1 MKKIMGMT
9 FGGLQKKMVRLVML
23 VLCLAIGALTVVSFF
38 QDKMLIRLVEDT
50 RIEQQQAIS
59 GISKETMSQ
68 VLEDSFV
75 RMTGV
80 EAENADHEFSE
91 VVTDITILQSMAEE
105 LLKNRDSVAPV
116 MIGGPD
122 ISKDGTASAFALSE
136 NGVDYTKSELLGA
149 VAHMSS
155 TMIAMLNS
163 SEKISSC
170 FIGLADGT
178 HLAADNT
185 TADKLDEKGNQ
196 IPFAVRQ
203 RPWYRGAVEDG
214 GIHFTGVIRD
224 AFDSEMCVTCSVPI
238 FVDDKIM
245 GVVGIDINMAS
256 IDESIA
262 SSSGE
267 GGCLFIVNNN
277 GQVIFAPENNGLFKT
292 ELAEDAAD
300 LRESSNQQLA
310 QFIRQALREKTNLMT
325 VNLSGKD
332 YYIAGVPMPTVGWAM
347 IMAVD
352 KELTEQPEKQ
362 LLAEYDSINA
372 DASAAFRAGN
382 AKILGTFVLLVL
394 AVILI
399 GSYLALSASRNI
411 VKPIEEMTKDINR
424 SSETGSLFVM
434 KDTYRTDDEIE
445 VLAEAFTDLSKRTKQ
460 YIADITEITREKERV
475 STELHMAN
483 RIQNS
488 MLPGVFPPF
497 PDRREFDI
505 YATMG
510 PAREVGGDFYDFFL
524 IDEDHLGMV
533 MADVSGKGVP
543 AALFMMISK
552 VILQSYAMLGQSP
565 SEILN
570 KTNEAICSSNQE
582 DMFVTVWIG
591 ILEISTGKIM
601 AANAGHEYPALKQDG
616 KFALLRDKHGL
627 VLGGMEGIIYTDY
640 EIKLNSGDKLFL
652 YTDGI
657 PEAADASYNMF
668 GTDGMLEALNK
679 DVNASPREILNNVQ
693 EAVESFVNGAE
704 QFDDMTMLCLE
715 YKGRENQSGIRPG
728 GA

>member
-1 MKKIMGMT
+1 MGMT

-23 VLCLAIGALTVVSFF
+23 VLCLAIGALAVVSFF
-38 QDKMLIRLVEDT
+38 QDRMLIRLVEGT

-59 GISKETMSQ
+59 GTSKETMSQ

-91 VVTDITILQSMAEE
+91 VVNDITMLQSMAEE
-105 LLKNRDSVAPV
+105 LLRNRDSLEPV
-116 MIGGPD
+116 RIGGPD

-136 NGVDYTKSELLGA
+136 TGVDYTKSELLGA

-155 TMIAMLNS
+155 TMIA
-163 SEKISSC
+163 
-170 FIGLADGT
+170 
-178 HLAADNT
+178 
-185 TADKLDEKGNQ
+185 
-196 IPFAVRQ
+196 VRQ
-203 RPWYRGAVEDG
+203 RPWYRGAVQDN

-224 AFDSEMCVTCSVPI
+224 AFDSEMCVTCSVPVI
-238 FVDDKIM
+238 VDDKIM

-256 IDESIA
+256 IDEFIT

-277 GQVIFAPENNGLFKT
+277 GQVIFAPENNGLFET

-300 LRESSNQQLA
+300 LRESSNTQLA
-310 QFIRQALREKTNLMT
+310 QFIRQALSEKTDLMSVT
-325 VNLSGKD
+325 LSGKD
-332 YYIAGVPMPTVGWAM
+332 YYVAGVPMPTVGWAM

-372 DASAAFRAGN
+372 EASSAFRAGN
-382 AKILGTFVLLVL
+382 AKILGTSILLVL

-434 KDTYRTDDEIE
+434 KDAYRTDDEIE
-445 VLAEAFTDLSKRTKQ
+445 VLAEAFTDLSKKTKQ

-524 IDEDHLGMV
+524 IDEEHLGMV

-565 SEILN
+565 SEILG
-570 KTNEAICSSNQE
+570 KTNEAICSSNQV

-591 ILEISTGKIM
+591 ILEISTGKIT
-601 AANAGHEYPALKQDG
+601 AANAGHEYPALMQDG
-616 KFALLRDKHGL
+616 TFSLLRDKHGL

-640 EIKLNSGDKLFL
+640 EIELYPGDKLFL

-657 PEAADASYNMF
+657 PEASDGDYNMF

-679 DVNASPREILNNVQ
+679 DVDATPRETLNNVQ
-693 EAVESFVNGAE
+693 EAVESFVKGAE

-715 YKGRENQSGIRPG
+715 YKGITDR
-728 GA
+728 

>member
-1 MKKIMGMT
+1 MGMT

-38 QDKMLIRLVEDT
+38 QDRMLIRLVEGT

-59 GISKETMSQ
+59 GTSKETMSQ

-91 VVTDITILQSMAEE
+91 VVNDITMLQSMAEE
-105 LLKNRDSVAPV
+105 LLRNRDSLEPV
-116 MIGGPD
+116 RIGGPD

-136 NGVDYTKSELLGA
+136 TGVDYTKSELLGA

-155 TMIAMLNS
+155 TMTAMLNS
-163 SEKISSC
+163 SDKLSSC
-170 FIGLADGT
+170 FIGLEDGT
-178 HLAADNT
+178 HLAVDNT
-185 TADKLDEKGNQ
+185 TADKLDENGNQ

-203 RPWYRGAVEDG
+203 RPWYRGAVQDN

-224 AFDSEMCVTCSVPI
+224 AFDSEMCVTCSVPVI
-238 FVDDKIM
+238 VDDKIM

-256 IDESIA
+256 IDEFIT

-277 GQVIFAPENNGLFKT
+277 GQVIFAPENNGLFET

-300 LRESSNQQLA
+300 LRESSNTQLA
-310 QFIRQALREKTNLMT
+310 QFIRQALSEKTDLMSVT
-325 VNLSGKD
+325 LSGKD
-332 YYIAGVPMPTVGWAM
+332 YYVAGVPMPTVGWAM

-372 DASAAFRAGN
+372 EASSAFRAGN
-382 AKILGTFVLLVL
+382 AKILGTSILLVL

-434 KDTYRTDDEIE
+434 KDAYRTDDEIE
-445 VLAEAFTDLSKRTKQ
+445 VLAEAFTDLSKKTKQ

-524 IDEDHLGMV
+524 IDEEHLGMV

-565 SEILN
+565 SEILG
-570 KTNEAICSSNQE
+570 KTNEAICSSNQV

-591 ILEISTGKIM
+591 ILEISTGKIT
-601 AANAGHEYPALKQDG
+601 AANAGHEYPALMQDG
-616 KFALLRDKHGL
+616 TFSLLRDKHGL

-640 EIKLNSGDKLFL
+640 EIELYPGDKLFL

-657 PEAADASYNMF
+657 PEASDGDYNMF

-679 DVNASPREILNNVQ
+679 DVDATPRETLNNVQ
-693 EAVESFVNGAE
+693 EAVESFVKGAE

-715 YKGRENQSGIRPG
+715 YKGITDR
-728 GA
+728 

>member
-1 MKKIMGMT
+1 MGMT

-38 QDKMLIRLVEDT
+38 QDRMLIRLVEGT

-59 GISKETMSQ
+59 GTSKETMSQ

-91 VVTDITILQSMAEE
+91 VVNDITMLQSMAEE
-105 LLKNRDSVAPV
+105 LLRNRDSLEPV
-116 MIGGPD
+116 RIGGPD

-136 NGVDYTKSELLGA
+136 TGVDYTKSELLGA

-155 TMIAMLNS
+155 TMTAMLNS
-163 SEKISSC
+163 SDKLSSC
-170 FIGLADGT
+170 FIGLEDGT
-178 HLAADNT
+178 HLAVDNT
-185 TADKLDEKGNQ
+185 TADKLDENGNQ

-203 RPWYRGAVEDG
+203 RPWYRGAVQDN

-224 AFDSEMCVTCSVPI
+224 AFDSEMCVTCSVPVI
-238 FVDDKIM
+238 VDDKIM

-256 IDESIA
+256 IDEFIT

-277 GQVIFAPENNGLFKT
+277 GQVIFAPENNGLFET

-300 LRESSNQQLA
+300 LRESSNTQLA
-310 QFIRQALREKTNLMT
+310 QFIRQALSEKTDLMSVT
-325 VNLSGKD
+325 LSGKD
-332 YYIAGVPMPTVGWAM
+332 YYVAGVPMPTVGWAM

-372 DASAAFRAGN
+372 EASSAFRAGN
-382 AKILGTFVLLVL
+382 AKILGTSILLVL

-434 KDTYRTDDEIE
+434 KDAYRTDDEIE
-445 VLAEAFTDLSKRTKQ
+445 VLAEAFTDLSKKTKQ

-565 SEILN
+565 SEILG
-570 KTNEAICSSNQE
+570 KTNEAICSSNQV
-582 DMFVTVWIG
+582 D
-591 ILEISTGKIM
+591 IL
-601 AANAGHEYPALKQDG
+601 Y
-616 KFALLRDKHGL
+616 
-627 VLGGMEGIIYTDY
+627 
-640 EIKLNSGDKLFL
+640 
-652 YTDGI
+652 
-657 PEAADASYNMF
+657 F
-668 GTDGMLEALNK
+668 GNIT
-679 DVNASPREILNNVQ
+679 
-693 EAVESFVNGAE
+693 
-704 QFDDMTMLCLE
+704 
-715 YKGRENQSGIRPG
+715 
-728 GA
+728 

>member
-1 MKKIMGMT
+1 
-9 FGGLQKKMVRLVML
+9 
-23 VLCLAIGALTVVSFF
+23 
-38 QDKMLIRLVEDT
+38 
-50 RIEQQQAIS
+50 
-59 GISKETMSQ
+59 
-68 VLEDSFV
+68 
-75 RMTGV
+75 
-80 EAENADHEFSE
+80 
-91 VVTDITILQSMAEE
+91 
-105 LLKNRDSVAPV
+105 
-116 MIGGPD
+116 
-122 ISKDGTASAFALSE
+122 
-136 NGVDYTKSELLGA
+136 
-149 VAHMSS
+149 MSS
-155 TMIAMLNS
+155 TMTAMLNS
-163 SEKISSC
+163 SDKLSSC
-170 FIGLADGT
+170 FIGLEDGT
-178 HLAADNT
+178 HLAVDNT
-185 TADKLDEKGNQ
+185 TADKLDENGNQ

-203 RPWYRGAVEDG
+203 RPWYRGAVQDN

-224 AFDSEMCVTCSVPI
+224 AFDSEMCVTCSVPVI
-238 FVDDKIM
+238 VDDKIM

-256 IDESIA
+256 IDEFIT

-277 GQVIFAPENNGLFKT
+277 GQVIFAPENNGLFET

-300 LRESSNQQLA
+300 LRESSNTQLA
-310 QFIRQALREKTNLMT
+310 QFIRQALSEKTDLMSVT
-325 VNLSGKD
+325 LSGKD
-332 YYIAGVPMPTVGWAM
+332 YYVAGVPMPTVGWAM

-362 LLAEYDSINA
+362 LLAKYDSINA
-372 DASAAFRAGN
+372 EASSAFRAGN
-382 AKILGTFVLLVL
+382 AKILGTSILLVL

-434 KDTYRTDDEIE
+434 KDAYRTDDEIE
-445 VLAEAFTDLSKRTKQ
+445 VLAEAFTDLSKKTKQ

-565 SEILN
+565 SEILG
-570 KTNEAICSSNQE
+570 KTNEAICSSNQV

-591 ILEISTGKIM
+591 ILEISTGKIT
-601 AANAGHEYPALKQDG
+601 AANAGHEYPALMQDG
-616 KFALLRDKHGL
+616 TFSLLRDKHGL

-640 EIKLNSGDKLFL
+640 EIELYPGDKLFL

-657 PEAADASYNMF
+657 PEASDGDYNMF

-679 DVNASPREILNNVQ
+679 DVDATPRETLNNVQ
-693 EAVESFVNGAE
+693 EAVESFVKGAE

-715 YKGRENQSGIRPG
+715 YKGITDR
-728 GA
+728 

>member
-1 MKKIMGMT
+1 MGMT

-38 QDKMLIRLVEDT
+38 QDRMLIRLVEGT

-59 GISKETMSQ
+59 GTSKETMSQ

-91 VVTDITILQSMAEE
+91 VVNDITMLQSMAEE
-105 LLKNRDSVAPV
+105 LLRNRDSLEPV
-116 MIGGPD
+116 RIGGPD

-136 NGVDYTKSELLGA
+136 TGVDYTKSELLGA

-155 TMIAMLNS
+155 TMTAMLNS
-163 SEKISSC
+163 SDKLSSC
-170 FIGLADGT
+170 FIGLEDGT
-178 HLAADNT
+178 HLAVDNT
-185 TADKLDEKGNQ
+185 TADKLDENGNQ

-203 RPWYRGAVEDG
+203 RPWYRGAVQDN

-224 AFDSEMCVTCSVPI
+224 AFDSEMCVTCSVPVI
-238 FVDDKIM
+238 VDDKIM

-256 IDESIA
+256 IDEFIT

-277 GQVIFAPENNGLFKT
+277 GQVIFAPENNGLFET

-300 LRESSNQQLA
+300 LRESSNTQLA
-310 QFIRQALREKTNLMT
+310 QFIRQALSEKTDLMSVT
-325 VNLSGKD
+325 LSGKD
-332 YYIAGVPMPTVGWAM
+332 YYVAGVPMPTVGWAM

-382 AKILGTFVLLVL
+382 AKILSTSVLLVL
-394 AVILI
+394 AIILI

-434 KDTYRTDDEIE
+434 KDAYRTDDEIE
-445 VLAEAFTDLSKRTKQ
+445 VLAEAFTDLSKKTKQ

-497 PDRREFDI
+497 PDRKEFDI

-524 IDEDHLGMV
+524 IDEEHLGMV

-591 ILEISTGKIM
+591 ILEISTGKIT
-601 AANAGHEYPALKQDG
+601 AANAGHEYPALMQDG

-627 VLGGMEGIIYTDY
+627 VLGGMEGILYVDY
-640 EIKLNSGDKLFL
+640 EIMLHPGDKLFL

-657 PEAADASYNMF
+657 PEASDGDYNMF

-679 DVNASPREILNNVQ
+679 DVDSTPRETLNNVQ
-693 EAVESFVNGAE
+693 EAVESFVKGAE

-715 YKGRENQSGIRPG
+715 YKGITDR
-728 GA
+728 

>member
-1 MKKIMGMT
+1 MGMT

-38 QDKMLIRLVEDT
+38 QDRMLIRLVEGT

-59 GISKETMSQ
+59 GTSKETMSQ

-91 VVTDITILQSMAEE
+91 VVNDITMLQSMAEE
-105 LLKNRDSVAPV
+105 LLRNRDSLEPV
-116 MIGGPD
+116 RIGGPD

-136 NGVDYTKSELLGA
+136 TGVDYTKSELLGA

-155 TMIAMLNS
+155 TMTAMLNS
-163 SEKISSC
+163 SDKLSSC
-170 FIGLADGT
+170 FIGLEDGT
-178 HLAADNT
+178 HLAVDNT
-185 TADKLDEKGNQ
+185 TADKLDENGNQ

-203 RPWYRGAVEDG
+203 RPWYRGAVQDN

-256 IDESIA
+256 IDEFIT

-267 GGCLFIVNNN
+267 GGCIFIVNNN

-300 LRESSNQQLA
+300 LRESSNQQFA
-310 QFIRQALREKTNLMT
+310 QFIEQALREKTNLMT
-325 VNLSGKD
+325 VNLSEKD

-372 DASAAFRAGN
+372 EASAAFRAGN

-411 VKPIEEMTKDINR
+411 VKPIEEMTKDIYH

-434 KDTYRTDDEIE
+434 KDAYRTDDEIE
-445 VLAEAFTDLSKRTKQ
+445 VLAEAFTDLSKKTKQ

-524 IDEDHLGMV
+524 IDEEHLGMV

-565 SEILN
+565 SEILG
-570 KTNEAICSSNQE
+570 KTNEAICSSNQV

-591 ILEISTGKIM
+591 ILEISTGKIT
-601 AANAGHEYPALKQDG
+601 AANAGHEYPALMQDG
-616 KFALLRDKHGL
+616 TFSLLRDKHGL

-640 EIKLNSGDKLFL
+640 EIELYPGDKLFL

-657 PEAADASYNMF
+657 PEASDGDYNMF

-679 DVNASPREILNNVQ
+679 DVDATPREILNNVQ
-693 EAVESFVNGAE
+693 EAVESFVKGAE

-715 YKGRENQSGIRPG
+715 YKGRED
-728 GA
+728 

>member
-1 MKKIMGMT
+1 MGMT

-238 FVDDKIM
+238 FVDGKIM

-300 LRESSNQQLA
+300 LRESSNQQFA
-310 QFIRQALREKTNLMT
+310 QFIEQALREKTNLMT

-399 GSYLALSASRNI
+399 GSYLALSA
-411 VKPIEEMTKDINR
+411 
-424 SSETGSLFVM
+424 SLFVM

-565 SEILN
+565 SEILG
-570 KTNEAICSSNQE
+570 KTNEAICSSNQV

>member
-1 MKKIMGMT
+1 MGMT

-23 VLCLAIGALTVVSFF
+23 VLCLAIGALAVVSFF
-38 QDKMLIRLVEDT
+38 QDRMLIRLVEGT

-59 GISKETMSQ
+59 GTSKETMSQ

-91 VVTDITILQSMAEE
+91 VVNDITMLQSMAEE
-105 LLKNRDSVAPV
+105 LLRNRDSLEPV
-116 MIGGPD
+116 RIGGPD

-136 NGVDYTKSELLGA
+136 TGVDYTKSELLGA

-155 TMIAMLNS
+155 TMTAMLNS
-163 SEKISSC
+163 SDKLSSC
-170 FIGLADGT
+170 FIGLEDGT
-178 HLAADNT
+178 HLAVDNT
-185 TADKLDEKGNQ
+185 TADKLDENGNQ

-203 RPWYRGAVEDG
+203 RPWYRGAVQDN

-224 AFDSEMCVTCSVPI
+224 AFDSEMCVTCSVPVI
-238 FVDDKIM
+238 VDDKIM

-256 IDESIA
+256 IDEFIT

-277 GQVIFAPENNGLFKT
+277 GQVIFAPENNGLFET

-300 LRESSNQQLA
+300 LRESSNTQLA
-310 QFIRQALREKTNLMT
+310 QFIRQALSEKTDLMSVT
-325 VNLSGKD
+325 LSGKD
-332 YYIAGVPMPTVGWAM
+332 YYVAGVPMPTVGWAM

-372 DASAAFRAGN
+372 EASSAFRAGN
-382 AKILGTFVLLVL
+382 AKILGTSILLVL

-434 KDTYRTDDEIE
+434 KDAYRTDDEIE
-445 VLAEAFTDLSKRTKQ
+445 VLAEAFTDLSKKTKQ

-524 IDEDHLGMV
+524 IDEEHLGMV

-565 SEILN
+565 SEILG
-570 KTNEAICSSNQE
+570 KTNEAICSSNQV

-591 ILEISTGKIM
+591 ILEISTGKIT
-601 AANAGHEYPALKQDG
+601 AANAGHEYPALMQDG
-616 KFALLRDKHGL
+616 TFSLLRDKHGL

-640 EIKLNSGDKLFL
+640 EIELYPGDKLFL

-657 PEAADASYNMF
+657 PEASDGDYNMF

-679 DVNASPREILNNVQ
+679 DVDATPRETLNNVQ
-693 EAVESFVNGAE
+693 EAVESFVKGAE

-715 YKGRENQSGIRPG
+715 YKGITDR
-728 GA
+728 

>member
-1 MKKIMGMT
+1 MGMT

-310 QFIRQALREKTNLMT
+310 QFIRQARKR
-325 VNLSGKD
+325 
-332 YYIAGVPMPTVGWAM
+332 
-347 IMAVD
+347 
-352 KELTEQPEKQ
+352 
-362 LLAEYDSINA
+362 LLYC
-372 DASAAFRAGN
+372 G
-382 AKILGTFVLLVL
+382 
-394 AVILI
+394 
-399 GSYLALSASRNI
+399 
-411 VKPIEEMTKDINR
+411 
-424 SSETGSLFVM
+424 
-434 KDTYRTDDEIE
+434 RTD
-445 VLAEAFTDLSKRTKQ
+445 
-460 YIADITEITREKERV
+460 ADSR
-475 STELHMAN
+475 L
-483 RIQNS
+483 
-488 MLPGVFPPF
+488 
-497 PDRREFDI
+497 
-505 YATMG
+505 
-510 PAREVGGDFYDFFL
+510 GD
-524 IDEDHLGMV
+524 DHG
-533 MADVSGKGVP
+533 S
-543 AALFMMISK
+543 
-552 VILQSYAMLGQSP
+552 
-565 SEILN
+565 
-570 KTNEAICSSNQE
+570 
-582 DMFVTVWIG
+582 
-591 ILEISTGKIM
+591 
-601 AANAGHEYPALKQDG
+601 
-616 KFALLRDKHGL
+616 R
-627 VLGGMEGIIYTDY
+627 
-640 EIKLNSGDKLFL
+640 
-652 YTDGI
+652 
-657 PEAADASYNMF
+657 
-668 GTDGMLEALNK
+668 
-679 DVNASPREILNNVQ
+679 
-693 EAVESFVNGAE
+693 
-704 QFDDMTMLCLE
+704 
-715 YKGRENQSGIRPG
+715 
-728 GA
+728 

>member
-1 MKKIMGMT
+1 MGMT

-277 GQVIFAPENNGLFKT
+277 GQVIFAPENNGLFET

-300 LRESSNQQLA
+300 LRESSNMQLA
-310 QFIRQALREKTNLMT
+310 QFIRQA
-325 VNLSGKD
+325 GKD

>member
-23 VLCLAIGALTVVSFF
+23 VLCLAIGALAVVSFF
-38 QDKMLIRLVEDT
+38 QDRMLIRLVEGT

-59 GISKETMSQ
+59 GTSKETMSQ

-91 VVTDITILQSMAEE
+91 VVNDITMLQSMAEE
-105 LLKNRDSVAPV
+105 LLRNRDSLEPV
-116 MIGGPD
+116 RIGGPD

-136 NGVDYTKSELLGA
+136 TGVDYTKSELLGA

-170 FIGLADGT
+170 YIGLADGT
-178 HLAADNT
+178 HLAVDNT
-185 TADKLDEKGNQ
+185 TADKLDENGNQ

-214 GIHFTGVIRD
+214 GIHFTGIISD
-224 AFDSEMCVTCSVPI
+224 AFDNEKCVTCSVPI

-256 IDESIA
+256 IDEFIT

-267 GGCLFIVNNN
+267 GGCIFIVNNN

-300 LRESSNQQLA
+300 LRESSNQQFA
-310 QFIRQALREKTNLMT
+310 QFIEQALREKTNLMT

-372 DASAAFRAGN
+372 EASAAFRAGN

-411 VKPIEEMTKDINR
+411 VKPIEEMTKDIYH
-424 SSETGSLFVM
+424 SSETGE
-434 KDTYRTDDEIE
+434 KDKAVHSGHNRDHKG
-445 VLAEAFTDLSKRTKQ
+445 KR
-460 YIADITEITREKERV
+460 
-475 STELHMAN
+475 
-483 RIQNS
+483 
-488 MLPGVFPPF
+488 
-497 PDRREFDI
+497 
-505 YATMG
+505 
-510 PAREVGGDFYDFFL
+510 AR
-524 IDEDHLGMV
+524 
-533 MADVSGKGVP
+533 
-543 AALFMMISK
+543 
-552 VILQSYAMLGQSP
+552 
-565 SEILN
+565 
-570 KTNEAICSSNQE
+570 
-582 DMFVTVWIG
+582 
-591 ILEISTGKIM
+591 
-601 AANAGHEYPALKQDG
+601 
-616 KFALLRDKHGL
+616 KHR
-627 VLGGMEGIIYTDY
+627 
-640 EIKLNSGDKLFL
+640 
-652 YTDGI
+652 
-657 PEAADASYNMF
+657 ASY
-668 GTDGMLEALNK
+668 G
-679 DVNASPREILNNVQ
+679 
-693 EAVESFVNGAE
+693 
-704 QFDDMTMLCLE
+704 
-715 YKGRENQSGIRPG
+715 
-728 GA
+728 